1 MTQDFVTIAES
12 LRARNIDILRV
23 VYPDVLGVTRSKDL
37 LVSQLERSAQHGPA
51 FCQGVWVTTTGGDVL
66 EAGRI
71 AEDGLQDLVTQID
84 PATIRD
90 LPWEPGLAYA
100 VADAK
105 NPDGSDNQFSPRTVL
120 RAVVDEYKKLGLVPV
135 VGPELEFY
143 IARAT
148 KDGGFER
155 DHNVT
160 GHVYTTGTTVDPDGT
175 FLRLLRHLD
184 KMNIGV
190 FAGNHEFSPS
200 QYEINFWHSEALD
213 AADRTFLFK
222 AATKDIVAQ
231 EGKIATFMG
240 KPWSDEGGSG
250 FHLHFS
256 VTNEKGENV
265 MHDGAGNFSEL
276 GLRVIAGI
284 CQNADGLTALTNP
297 SVNAFKRLGPDTL
310 APYRANWGFDNRSA
324 MIRIPPE
331 GGEGTRLEIRVG
343 DGMANPYLVIAGL
356 LAAGLDGIHRTLD
369 APQPVEG
376 MAYDNDADPVLPMSF
391 TAALDALEANENLNK
406 HLSPLLIEAFVV
418 LKRDEITRYEAAV
431 ANHSNEVVTDWEQK
445 EYLAHF

>member
-1 MTQDFVTIAES
+1 MAKDFVSVAES
-12 LRARNIDILRV
+12 LRQRNIDILRV

-37 LVSQLERSAQHGPA
+37 MVSQLERSAQHGPA
-51 FCQGVWVTTTGGDVL
+51 FCQGVWVTTTEGGVL
-66 EAGRI
+66 EAGKI
-71 AEDGLQDLVTQID
+71 AEDGLQDLVTEID
-84 PATIRD
+84 PNTIRD
-90 LPWEPGLAYA
+90 LPWEPGLAYV

-105 NPDGSDNQFSPRTVL
+105 NPDGSPNMFSPRTVVKVL
-120 RAVVDEYKKLGLVPV
+120 MDEYKKHGLVPV

-148 KDGGFER
+148 EDGSWVR
-155 DHNVT
+155 DHEVT

-175 FLRLLRHLD
+175 FLRLIRYLD

-222 AATKDIVAQ
+222 AATKDIVAK
-231 EGKIATFMG
+231 EGKVATFMG

-256 VTNEKGENV
+256 VTDESGKNV
-265 MHDGAGNFSEL
+265 MHDGNGNFSEL
-276 GLRVIAGI
+276 GLQVIAGI
-284 CQNADGLTALTNP
+284 TRNAHSLTALTNP

-310 APYRANWGFDNRSA
+310 APYRANWGYDNRSA
-324 MIRIPPE
+324 MVRIPPE

-343 DGMANPYLVIAGL
+343 DGMANPYLVVAGL
-356 LAAGLDGIHRTLD
+356 LAAGLDGIERKLE
-369 APQPVEG
+369 APTPVEG
-376 MAYDNDADPVLPMSF
+376 MAYDNENDPVLPLNF
-391 TAALDALEANENLNK
+391 TEALDALEANDNLK
-406 HLSPLLIEAFVV
+406 KYMSPLLIEAFVV
-418 LKRDEITRYEAAV
+418 LKRDEIDRYNQAV
-431 ANHSNEVVTDWEQK
+431 KDPSNEVVTEWEQK

>member
-1 MTQDFVTIAES
+1 MAKDFVSVAES
-12 LRARNIDILRV
+12 LRQRDIDILRV

-37 LVSQLERSAQHGPA
+37 MVSQLERSAHHGPA
-51 FCQGVWVTTTGGDVL
+51 FCQGVWVTTTEGGVL
-66 EAGRI
+66 EAGKI
-71 AEDGLQDLVTQID
+71 AEDGLQDLVTEID
-84 PATIRD
+84 PNTIRD
-90 LPWEPGLAYA
+90 LPWEPGLAYV

-105 NPDGSDNQFSPRTVL
+105 NPDGSPNMFSPRTVVKVL
-120 RAVVDEYKKLGLVPV
+120 MDEYKKHGLVPV

-148 KDGGFER
+148 EDGSWVR
-155 DHNVT
+155 DHEVT

-175 FLRLLRHLD
+175 FLRLIRYLD

-222 AATKDIVAQ
+222 AATKDIVAK
-231 EGKIATFMG
+231 EGKVATFMG

-256 VTNEKGENV
+256 VTDESGKNV
-265 MHDGAGNFSEL
+265 MHDGTGNFSEL
-276 GLRVIAGI
+276 GLQVIAGI
-284 CQNADGLTALTNP
+284 TRNAHSLTALTNP

-310 APYRANWGFDNRSA
+310 APYRANWGYDNRSA
-324 MIRIPPE
+324 MVRIPPE

-343 DGMANPYLVIAGL
+343 DGMANPYLVVAGL
-356 LAAGLDGIHRTLD
+356 LAAGLDGIERKLE
-369 APQPVEG
+369 APTPVEG
-376 MAYDNDADPVLPMSF
+376 MAYDNENDPVLPLNF
-391 TAALDALEANENLNK
+391 TEALDALEANDNLK
-406 HLSPLLIEAFVV
+406 KYMSPLLIEAFVV
-418 LKRDEITRYEAAV
+418 LKRDEIDRYNKAV
-431 ANHSNEVVTDWEQK
+431 KDPSNEVVTEWEQK